1 MSSATFLPNPLTNL
15 LTNAQDSPLRH
26 TTFALDVGGEENLDA
41 YYAAGALAL
50 GVGLS
55 AKPRRKA
62 RQETVETPPVWW
74 LKSAGPPICCPNLT
88 VEGMLNANNI
98 PEHPANQVSTFKQ
111 ESKSHRKL
119 PS

>member
-26 TTFALDVGGEENLDA
+26 TTVALDVGGEENLDA
-41 YYAAGALAL
+41 HYAAGALAL

-74 LKSAGPPICCPNLT
+74 LKSALPLNLT
-88 VEGMLNANNI
+88 VVDMLNAQKVCEQ
-98 PEHPANQVSTFKQ
+98 PGHQESTFKQ